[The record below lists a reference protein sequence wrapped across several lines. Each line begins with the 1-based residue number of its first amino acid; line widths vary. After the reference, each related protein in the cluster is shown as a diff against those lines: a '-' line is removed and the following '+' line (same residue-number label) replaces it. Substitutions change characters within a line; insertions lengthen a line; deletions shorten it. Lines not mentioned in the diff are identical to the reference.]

1 MTDLAREYGE
11 GLFEL
16 ARDEQLLDVIGAQ
29 MNVLRDAF
37 KENPEFIRLLESHAL
52 TKAERLD
59 IADRTFRDQVHIYLL
74 NFIKILIA
82 PPITR
87 PVTAKRW
94 ASSRPTW

>member
-37 KENPEFIRLLESHAL
+37 KENP
-52 TKAERLD
+52 
-59 IADRTFRDQVHIYLL
+59 
-74 NFIKILIA
+74 
-82 PPITR
+82 
-87 PVTAKRW
+87 
-94 ASSRPTW
+94 